1 MVSDIDQQL
10 DQEPSESSE
19 AEKQRPPSPI
29 PLPILEE
36 YNQSKV
42 EDQPDVPP
50 PSVLPPI
57 SIVSKDV
64 DGDLDFL
71 DDEEEEDE
79 SVPSDDRSQEE
90 MKAAPHKRASR
101 IVYSQKT
108 KDMMNSMLQR
118 LLRENPSM
126 SKKDISRAIFDHLR
140 EEGIGI
146 GSLRSVQTW
155 VYNNTE
161 IGRAHV

>member
-1 MVSDIDQQL
+1 MRFS
-10 DQEPSESSE
+10 
-19 AEKQRPPSPI
+19 
-29 PLPILEE
+29 
-36 YNQSKV
+36 YY
-42 EDQPDVPP
+42 
-50 PSVLPPI
+50 
-57 SIVSKDV
+57 V

-90 MKAAPHKRASR
+90 MKAVPHKRASR

-155 VYNNTE
+155 VYNNTRM
-161 IGRAHV
+161 IKRYAKWSVCWTHTLFGRIMNCDSTILAINEFILQTTSFMNEFLQT

>member
-1 MVSDIDQQL
+1 MRFS
-10 DQEPSESSE
+10 
-19 AEKQRPPSPI
+19 
-29 PLPILEE
+29 
-36 YNQSKV
+36 YY
-42 EDQPDVPP
+42 
-50 PSVLPPI
+50 
-57 SIVSKDV
+57 V

-90 MKAAPHKRASR
+90 MKVAPHKRASR

-108 KDMMNSMLQR
+108 KDMNSMLQR

-155 VYNNTE
+155 VYNNTRM
-161 IGRAHV
+161 IKRYAKWSVCWTHTLFGRIMNCDSTILAINEFILQTTSFMNEFLQT